1 MLRINDCRR
10 GSGGASGRQQG
21 KVSGSAGSAGG
32 VVDSNPVQAAVK
44 IYQVTS
50 RIRGARHK
58 CRSVCKA
65 GAGRAGSAGRTCCAG
80 CPSGTG
86 SAGRTGGALRSLG
99 SLGADRAL
107 RTGGALRSL
116 GSLGADR
123 ALRTCGAL
131 GTGGTGRPNDR
142 AGAANRLAAAAGHI
156 AAAPS
161 AIDIHKIPPLISRA
175 HSRIAGEELAVSYS
189 RQGRMVPPHQNAG
202 FSAQKTSESRFWRGI
217 KTPTVSLGRFRQK
230 GFQFPGSGRELFSSN
245 KLTEKSSVKGMRY
258 RSSIRKRYRNKI
270 RIQK

>member
-44 IYQVTS
+44 IYQITS

-80 CPSGTG
+80 CPSGAG

-107 RTGGALRSL
+107 RTG
-116 GSLGADR
+116 
-123 ALRTCGAL
+123 GAL

>member
-80 CPSGTG
+80 CPSGAG
-86 SAGRTGGALRSLG
+86 SAG
-99 SLGADRAL
+99 

>member
-80 CPSGTG
+80 CPSGAG
-86 SAGRTGGALRSLG
+86 SAG
-99 SLGADRAL
+99 

-230 GFQFPGSGRELFSSN
+230 GFRFPGSGRELFSSN

>member
-44 IYQVTS
+44 IYQITS

-86 SAGRTGGALRSLG
+86 SAG
-99 SLGADRAL
+99 

-189 RQGRMVPPHQNAG
+189 RQGRMVPPYETAG
-202 FSAQKTSESRFWRGI
+202 FSAQKASESRFWRGI

>member
-44 IYQVTS
+44 IYQITS

-80 CPSGTG
+80 CPSGAG
-86 SAGRTGGALRSLG
+86 SAG
-99 SLGADRAL
+99 

>member
-44 IYQVTS
+44 IYQITS

-65 GAGRAGSAGRTCCAG
+65 GAGRAGRTCCAG
-80 CPSGTG
+80 CPSGAG
-86 SAGRTGGALRSLG
+86 SAG
-99 SLGADRAL
+99 

-189 RQGRMVPPHQNAG
+189 RQGRMVPPQQNAG

>member
-44 IYQVTS
+44 IYQITS

-86 SAGRTGGALRSLG
+86 SAG
-99 SLGADRAL
+99 

>member
-80 CPSGTG
+80 CPSGAG

-107 RTGGALRSL
+107 RT
-116 GSLGADR
+116 
-123 ALRTCGAL
+123 CGAL
-131 GTGGTGRPNDR
+131 VTGGTGRPNDR

-230 GFQFPGSGRELFSSN
+230 GFRFPGSGRELFSSN

>member
-44 IYQVTS
+44 IYQITS

-86 SAGRTGGALRSLG
+86 SAG
-99 SLGADRAL
+99 

-217 KTPTVSLGRFRQK
+217 KTPTASLGRFRQK